1 MLEIVQARDYK
12 KYYKLFEELN
22 IADEIVS
29 VAEAMDNGN
38 VIGFG
43 IYHYID
49 KSVVINYIDSKSDL
63 ELYDGIARTILFLA
77 LNNNINSAVFN
88 ISDKINLI
96 KLRFISENEN
106 TIENIANFMDTCKN
120 CKKF

>member
-12 KYYKLFEELN
+12 NYYKLFEELN
-22 IADEIVS
+22 ISDEIVS

-43 IYHYID
+43 IYHYSNSSIVID
-49 KSVVINYIDSKSDL
+49 YIDSKSDL

-88 ISDKINLI
+88 IDDKINLI

-106 TIENIANFMDTCKN
+106 TMRNIANFMDTCKK
-120 CKKF
+120 CKNF